1 MQRLRKSDF
10 ILESKMAELNKKKK
24 SKQPVK
30 NFFDWMFP
38 MKKICSTISIENLQ
52 RKLSMLFSAM
62 FSVHCFR
69 PE

>member
-38 MKKICSTISIENLQ
+38 MKKIYSTISIENLQ